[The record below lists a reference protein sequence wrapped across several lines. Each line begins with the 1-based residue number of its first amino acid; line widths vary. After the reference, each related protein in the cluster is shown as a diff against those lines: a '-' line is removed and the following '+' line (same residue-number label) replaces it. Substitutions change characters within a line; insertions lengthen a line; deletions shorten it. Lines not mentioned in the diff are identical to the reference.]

1 MRSRSRETMRGADS
15 AWWHMEEPTGQM
27 VITAVLTFDGRIQLS
42 CLRRTLEERL
52 LRFRRFRQRI
62 VEPRLGIGLPHW
74 EDDPHFSLDRHLFP
88 ASLPEP
94 GDRAALEALVGDLMS
109 GTLDYERPLWQ
120 FHLVEDFEGGSALV
134 ARLHHSIADG
144 LALIHVLLS
153 LDDVPGNE
161 SVADTW
167 AAGQSLLRHG
177 SGRGGRARLAFQIL
191 AAGRSLVGLLGMRF
205 DPPTPLRGSLG
216 VRKRAAWSEP
226 VPLEEV
232 RELGRALGGTL
243 NDVITGAIA
252 GALRRYLE
260 ERGVE
265 AGGRPLNAVVPVN
278 LRPASDVGTLG
289 NHFGLVF
296 LALPVDEP
304 EPVARLRAVRREMD
318 ALKASPQAM
327 VVYGLLQL
335 FGRAPRWLERLL
347 VNFLGRKAT
356 IVMTNVPGPR
366 ESISL
371 CGKRLA
377 GLMAWVPQSGRLAVG
392 VSVLSYAGML
402 QVGVVAD
409 ERLVPDPGR
418 IVADL
423 QQELEALREQ
433 VRVTGMEVPG

>member
-27 VITAVLTFDGRIQLS
+27 VITAVLTFDGPIQLC

-52 LRFRRFRQRI
+52 LRFRRFRQRV
-62 VEPRLGIGLPHW
+62 VEPRFGIGLAHW
-74 EDDPHFSLDRHLFP
+74 EDDPHFSVDRHLFP

-94 GDRAALEALVGDLMS
+94 GDRAALESLVGDLMS

-167 AAGQSLLRHG
+167 AAGQSLLRRGGG
-177 SGRGGRARLAFQIL
+177 SGGRARLASQIL
-191 AAGRSLVGLLGMRF
+191 GAGRSLAGLLATRF

-226 VPLEEV
+226 VSLEEV
-232 RELGRALGGTL
+232 RELSRALGATL

-265 AGGRPLNAVVPVN
+265 AGGRPLHAVVPVN
-278 LRPASDVGTLG
+278 LRPASDVGALG

-296 LALPVDEP
+296 LPLPVDEA

-318 ALKASPQAM
+318 ALKVSPQAM

-335 FGRAPRWLERLL
+335 FGRAPRWLERVL

-366 ESISL
+366 EPISL

-377 GLMAWVPQSGRLAVG
+377 GLMAWVPQSGRLGVG
-392 VSVLSYAGML
+392 ISVLSYAGML
-402 QVGVVAD
+402 QVGVAAD
-409 ERLVPDPGR
+409 ARLVPDPGR
-418 IVADL
+418 LVADL

-433 VRVTGMEVPG
+433 VRGTGTEVSG

>member
-1 MRSRSRETMRGADS
+1 MRSRGRETMRGADS

-27 VITAVLTFDGRIQLS
+27 VITAVLTFDGGIQLS

-62 VEPRLGIGLPHW
+62 VEPRFGIGLPRW
-74 EDDPHFSLDRHLFP
+74 EDDPHFSVDRHLFA

-109 GTLDYERPLWQ
+109 RTLDYERPLWQ

-167 AAGQSLLRHG
+167 AAGQSLLRRG
-177 SGRGGRARLAFQIL
+177 SGGRGRAPLASQIL
-191 AAGRSLVGLLGMRF
+191 GAGRSLFGLLGKRF
-205 DPPTPLRGSLG
+205 DPPTPLRGPLG
-216 VRKRAAWSEP
+216 VRKRVAWSEP

-232 RELGRALGGTL
+232 RDLGRALGATL

-252 GALRRYLE
+252 GALRRYLQ
-260 ERGVE
+260 ERGVA

-278 LRPASDVGTLG
+278 LRAASDVGALG

-296 LALPVDEP
+296 VALPVDEP

-318 ALKASPQAM
+318 ALKVSPQAM

-335 FGRAPRWLERLL
+335 FGHAPRWLERLL

-371 CGKRLA
+371 CGKRLS
-377 GLMAWVPQSGRLAVG
+377 GLMAWVPQSGRLGVG

-402 QVGVVAD
+402 QVGVATD
-409 ERLVPDPGR
+409 EQLVPDPGR
-418 IVADL
+418 LVADL

-433 VRVTGMEVPG
+433 VRATGTEVAG